1 MNKGISYLA
10 LLHTIKAHDRHS
22 KWSEETELQCY
33 RNVLEKDDY
42 AWAKKNVLLWRSR
55 EPDKEV
61 GPGKHRIRWIVNKDM
76 NDFHLKMSYAM
87 DYQKIAGNDY
97 KELEQLLWL

>member
-1 MNKGISYLA
+1 
-10 LLHTIKAHDRHS
+10 
-22 KWSEETELQCY
+22 LQCY

-87 DYQKIAGNDY
+87 DYQKLREMIRRNWSNYCDCNSDSDAMSSIN
-97 KELEQLLWL
+97 QS